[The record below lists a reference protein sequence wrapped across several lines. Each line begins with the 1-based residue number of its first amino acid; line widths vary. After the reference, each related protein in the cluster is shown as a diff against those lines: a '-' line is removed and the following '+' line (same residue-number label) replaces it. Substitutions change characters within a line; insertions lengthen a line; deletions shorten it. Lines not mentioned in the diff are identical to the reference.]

1 MFNAD
6 QNLVENFSIPK
17 SRGSGDFSIQYLY
30 FAWNPETFVAEGF
43 MDFNDQIWT
52 TTIHDRL
59 AELGARSI
67 EVMTFQNNDNNHS
80 AASALSRV
88 ISVAKTAGFKE
99 VIRGN
104 CNPKLASKMYEI
116 RAQEESDKK
125 AKNAEFDE
133 KTQAA
138 IKLSLEITEEIKSN
152 MATKDGLSHLQ
163 EITQTNSDEIK
174 SSFVEMKE
182 AIRVDYKDTITEQAL
197 IITDQKATIT
207 SLRDA
212 NAKLNE
218 SLVTNDRKMMGLEK
232 QNEGQRFII
241 KKLNAERDQ
250 KEQQIT
256 QLNAT
261 IEQKNQ
267 SILRLTNQGTCEEY
281 RSILDQVKEL
291 LAENQACKKRKH
303 DE

>member
-116 RAQEESDKK
+116 KAQEESDKK

-138 IKLSLEITEEIKSN
+138 IKLSLEMTEEIKSN
-152 MATKDGLSHLQ
+152 MATKEGLSHLE
-163 EITQTNSDEIK
+163 EITQTSAKEVK
-174 SSFVEMKE
+174 LSFVKIDESYKE
-182 AIRVDYKDTITEQAL
+182 NIIRQAAIIEAQ
-197 IITDQKATIT
+197 Q
-207 SLRDA
+207 DA
-212 NAKLNE
+212 NAKLNHH
-218 SLVTNDRKMMGLEK
+218 LITMDRKMMEK
-232 QNEGQRFII
+232 DEKIHSQAYII
-241 KKLNAERDQ
+241 SKLNADVRQ
-250 KEQQIT
+250 KEEKISQFHSV
-256 QLNAT
+256 
-261 IEQKNQ
+261 IEKKNQ
-267 SILRLTNQGTCEEY
+267 VILNLTAKKAAVNHG
-281 RSILDQVKEL
+281 DAVKEVCTSIMDHFKEAL
-291 LAENQACKKRKH
+291 VEFKAGMKRKH